1 MKRPRINED
10 IHPMSEFRTRIASFL
25 KQIHNTKRPLIITQR
40 GKGVAVLL
48 DAGEYEAMQEKI
60 ELLQDIQTSIGQ
72 IEAGHGIEHENAKSS
87 IMKRIR
93 K

>member
-1 MKRPRINED
+1 MKKPRINED
-10 IHPMSEFRTRIASFL
+10 IRTMSEFRTGIASFL

-40 GKGVAVLL
+40 GKGVAVLI

-72 IEAGHGIEHENAKSS
+72 IETDQGIEHEDAKLNV
-87 IMKRIR
+87 MRRI
-93 K
+93 KK